1 MKKLIRL
8 ELQKNNWK
16 PYWITTSI
24 TTLVML
30 GFIYLIALIPYL
42 EPRDDDAVLFGTY
55 NFVIGLS
62 IDVMT
67 GIFTIMSTTMLAKII
82 VEEYEKKAIVFFSYP
97 IARKKFLTAKIITC
111 LLYTCFLMIISGTIV
126 LSIFIG
132 TEKMFPLCISDVISI
147 QLAIAFA
154 ATTTMIHE
162 LFHIIYSR
170 NWKNLSRSFHIS
182 LKKSVV
188 TVSMTYI
195 WVWSLLARVCAVL
208 AGIILDVILLAV
220 FSISRLLF
228 DNWIV
233 LSAISILW
241 VRVLWQL
248 RFHKNC
254 DGRLFAMLLL
264 DTPLID
270 DMEEYADN
278 AVYKKTVFIWK
289 ILNYVGKIVNLAIVV
304 FWIIPI
310 IVNIFICFFRI

>member
-1 MKKLIRL
+1 MTNKPLYLRKLKDGKWIVVAL
-8 ELQKNNWK
+8 DSEALVIDEDLAESFLQG
-16 PYWITTSI
+16 TSI
-24 TTLVML
+24 NEICNDETIEIFKQSGFYNNEQNAVKVIPEEKDNRKWKTARYILLITGGLALLITIFLTLATGL
-30 GFIYLIALIPYL
+30 P
-42 EPRDDDAVLFGTY
+42 
-55 NFVIGLS
+55 IGN
-62 IDVMT
+62 
-67 GIFTIMSTTMLAKII
+67 KII
-82 VEEYEKKAIVFFSYP
+82 PPEIDLWRSISFAIVF
-97 IARKKFLTAKIITC
+97 ATIT
-111 LLYTCFLMIISGTIV
+111 TI
-126 LSIFIG
+126 
-132 TEKMFPLCISDVISI
+132 
-147 QLAIAFA
+147 
-154 ATTTMIHE
+154 IHE

-170 NWKNLSRSFHIS
+170 NWKNLSRSLHIS
-182 LKKSVV
+182 LKKSLA

-208 AGIILDVILLAV
+208 AGIIWDVILLAV

-270 DMEEYADN
+270 DMKEYADD

-289 ILNYVGKIVNLAIVV
+289 ILNYVGKIVNLAIIV

-310 IVNIFICFFRI
+310 IVNIFICLFRI

>member
-1 MKKLIRL
+1 MTNKPLYLRKLKDGKWIVL
-8 ELQKNNWK
+8 ALDSEALVIDEDLAESFLQG
-16 PYWITTSI
+16 TSI
-24 TTLVML
+24 NEKCNDETIEIFRQSGFYNNEQNASAVIPEEKDNKKWKTARYALLIGGVLALLITIFLTL
-30 GFIYLIALIPYL
+30 A
-42 EPRDDDAVLFGTY
+42 
-55 NFVIGLS
+55 
-62 IDVMT
+62 T
-67 GIFTIMSTTMLAKII
+67 GI
-82 VEEYEKKAIVFFSYP
+82 P
-97 IARKKFLTAKIITC
+97 IGS
-111 LLYTCFLMIISGTIV
+111 MIIPPKID
-126 LSIFIG
+126 LWRSISF
-132 TEKMFPLCISDVISI
+132 
-147 QLAIAFA
+147 AIAFA
-154 ATTTMIHE
+154 ATTTIIHE

-208 AGIILDVILLAV
+208 AGIIWDVILLAV

-264 DTPLID
+264 
-270 DMEEYADN
+270 
-278 AVYKKTVFIWK
+278 V
-289 ILNYVGKIVNLAIVV
+289 
-304 FWIIPI
+304 
-310 IVNIFICFFRI
+310 

>member
-1 MKKLIRL
+1 MTNKPLYLRKLKDGKWIVL
-8 ELQKNNWK
+8 ALDSEPLVIDEDLAESFLQG
-16 PYWITTSI
+16 TSI
-24 TTLVML
+24 NEKCNDETIEIFRQSGFYNNKQNALAVIPEEKDNKKWKTARYALLIGGVLALLITIFLTL
-30 GFIYLIALIPYL
+30 A
-42 EPRDDDAVLFGTY
+42 
-55 NFVIGLS
+55 
-62 IDVMT
+62 T
-67 GIFTIMSTTMLAKII
+67 GIPTGSMIIPTKIDLWQSI
-82 VEEYEKKAIVFFSYP
+82 SFAIV
-97 IARKKFLTAKIITC
+97 
-111 LLYTCFLMIISGTIV
+111 
-126 LSIFIG
+126 
-132 TEKMFPLCISDVISI
+132 
-147 QLAIAFA
+147 FA
-154 ATTTMIHE
+154 ATTTIIHE

-182 LKKSVV
+182 LKKSVI
-188 TVSMTYI
+188 TISMTYI

-208 AGIILDVILLAV
+208 AGIIWDVILLAV

-270 DMEEYADN
+270 DMEEYEDN
-278 AVYKKTVFIWK
+278 AAYKKTVFIWK

-310 IVNIFICFFRI
+310 IVNIFICFF

>member
-1 MKKLIRL
+1 MTNKPLYLRKLKDGKWIVL
-8 ELQKNNWK
+8 ALDSEALVIDEDLAESFLQG
-16 PYWITTSI
+16 TSI
-24 TTLVML
+24 NEKCNDETIEIFRQSGFYSNEQNASAVIPEEKDNKKWKTARYALLIGGVLALLITIFLTL
-30 GFIYLIALIPYL
+30 A
-42 EPRDDDAVLFGTY
+42 
-55 NFVIGLS
+55 
-62 IDVMT
+62 T
-67 GIFTIMSTTMLAKII
+67 GI
-82 VEEYEKKAIVFFSYP
+82 P
-97 IARKKFLTAKIITC
+97 IGS
-111 LLYTCFLMIISGTIV
+111 MIIPPKID
-126 LSIFIG
+126 LWRSISF
-132 TEKMFPLCISDVISI
+132 
-147 QLAIAFA
+147 AIAFA

>member
-1 MKKLIRL
+1 MTNKPLYLRKLKDGKWIVL
-8 ELQKNNWK
+8 ALDSEALVIDEDLAESFLQG
-16 PYWITTSI
+16 TSI
-24 TTLVML
+24 NEKCNDETIEIFRQSGFYNNEQNASAVIPEEKDNKKWKTARYALLIGGVLALLITIFLTL
-30 GFIYLIALIPYL
+30 A
-42 EPRDDDAVLFGTY
+42 
-55 NFVIGLS
+55 
-62 IDVMT
+62 T
-67 GIFTIMSTTMLAKII
+67 GI
-82 VEEYEKKAIVFFSYP
+82 P
-97 IARKKFLTAKIITC
+97 IGS
-111 LLYTCFLMIISGTIV
+111 MIIPPKID
-126 LSIFIG
+126 LWRSISF
-132 TEKMFPLCISDVISI
+132 
-147 QLAIAFA
+147 AIAFA
-154 ATTTMIHE
+154 ATTTIIHE

-208 AGIILDVILLAV
+208 AGIIWDVILLAV

-241 VRVLWQL
+241 VRVLWHL

-310 IVNIFICFFRI
+310 IVNIFICFFQI